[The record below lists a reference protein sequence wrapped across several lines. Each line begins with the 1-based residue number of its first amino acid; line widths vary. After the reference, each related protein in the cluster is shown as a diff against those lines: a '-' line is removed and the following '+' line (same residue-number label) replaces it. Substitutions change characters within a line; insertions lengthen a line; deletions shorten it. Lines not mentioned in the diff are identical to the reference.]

1 MAPIGGLDLDE
12 AVGVAFDD
20 LGHAAE
26 IPAAIDGC
34 ARRLMLARLVQRF
47 GDLEGRPMGAAEA
60 VRLAGQLA
68 RTLDQ
73 LVAEGVPASR
83 LPEAVPD
90 KVAAH
95 LQQTMKILRIVHEQ
109 WPEVL
114 HGLGPPDAGGRLNP
128 IYDG

>member
-60 VRLAGQLA
+60 VRLAGQLD
-68 RTLDQ
+68 RPLDQ
-73 LVAEGVPASR
+73 LLAAEVPAP
-83 LPEAVPD
+83 LPAAAVPD
-90 KVAAH
+90 TGASH
-95 LQQTMKILRIVHEQ
+95 RQRPLTFLPTQN
-109 WPEVL
+109 
-114 HGLGPPDAGGRLNP
+114 G
-128 IYDG
+128 